1 MQPKDRHEM
10 GQMIHSRSVM
20 GGILLAAVG
29 IFWWLTVSVIGDTLG
44 DADSSLPNS
53 MILNLDFF
61 SVSLLIPILVLVA
74 TVLLM
79 HSRERS
85 SWQSGA
91 TGGVLL
97 IMALYFTLEPI
108 GWLVFTDSGQPSM
121 ILQSLRIGALGV
133 MVHFA
138 THLLLD
144 AILLSWVQKLLQT
157 FPLDI
162 APLDEPLQ
170 LTSGDFE
177 KSEEEVPPA

>member
-1 MQPKDRHEM
+1 
-10 GQMIHSRSVM
+10 
-20 GGILLAAVG
+20 
-29 IFWWLTVSVIGDTLG
+29 
-44 DADSSLPNS
+44 
-53 MILNLDFF
+53 
-61 SVSLLIPILVLVA
+61 
-74 TVLLM
+74 
-79 HSRERS
+79 
-85 SWQSGA
+85 
-91 TGGVLL
+91 
-97 IMALYFTLEPI
+97 
-108 GWLVFTDSGQPSM
+108 M

-177 KSEEEVPPA
+177 NAEEEVPPA

>member
-1 MQPKDRHEM
+1 M

-44 DADSSLPNS
+44 DADANLPNS

-61 SVSLLIPILVLVA
+61 AVSLLIPALVLIA

-91 TGGVLL
+91 TGGILL

-121 ILQSLRIGALGV
+121 ILQSLRIGALGI

-162 APLDEPLQ
+162 APLDDPLQ
-170 LTSGDFE
+170 LTAGDFE
-177 KSEEEVPPA
+177 NAEEEVPPA